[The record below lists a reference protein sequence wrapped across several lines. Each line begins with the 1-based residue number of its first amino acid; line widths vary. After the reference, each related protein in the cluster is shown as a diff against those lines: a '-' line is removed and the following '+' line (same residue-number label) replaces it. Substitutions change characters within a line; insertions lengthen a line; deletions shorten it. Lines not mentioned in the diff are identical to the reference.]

1 MRFLQKCAF
10 LLALLV
16 LASPVFADEHA
27 AEEAAPLVKKYVE
40 FTLNGTYADT
50 KTISTFGTSS
60 TKTLRGL
67 FKKLD
72 TLKDDDEIAGIILKI
87 DSVSVGWATL
97 QEIRNKLHEFRGSE
111 KETIGYLESGGNA
124 EYLLAAAMERVVL
137 MPTGSLNLTGL
148 RAEILFYKGLLDKL
162 DIHADMLAMGK
173 YKSGVEPYM
182 RDGMSDAF
190 RESMTALLDDLYAQL
205 LVHIAESRDSI
216 TAEGVS
222 DLVNRGPFTAE
233 EAQQEKLVDALQ
245 YYDELLDAL
254 KTASPDADV
263 QVVKPDYD
271 RKRKVPDMNSFAGLM
286 QLLSLLNPPQRAR
299 SSTAENQIALIYADG
314 PILPNIDSFLA
325 SMPAITPE
333 TLKEAF
339 EKARTDDSVRAVVLR
354 VDSPGGSALASDLIW
369 REVILTQREKPVVV
383 SMGDV
388 AASGGYYIAM
398 AAGTIVAH
406 PSTLTGSIGVFGGKL
421 NMKGFYNKVGLTK
434 EIISHGQNATLYSDY
449 GGFTPTE
456 RERVEKMMQTVYKD
470 FVSKAAAGRNKS
482 FGEIDEIAQG
492 RVWTGKQAKALGLV
506 DELGGLDTALSIA
519 KEQAGFA
526 DDDEV
531 NLIVLPKQKPF
542 LEEIL
547 ERMVEDMEGSIQLG
561 DWKIGRL
568 EGWGFRPSLLPAFHS
583 VFGARWQYVVTWLSL
598 FGFKDG
604 AQVVTILPYDV
615 LIR

>member
-1 MRFLQKCAF
+1 MRFLQKYTF

-16 LASPVFADEHA
+16 LVSPVFAEEHA
-27 AEEAAPLVKKYVE
+27 AEEIVPPIKKYVE
-40 FTLNGTYADT
+40 FTLGGTYTDT
-50 KTISTFGTSS
+50 KAVGTFGTSS

-72 TLKDDDEIAGIILKI
+72 ILKDDDEIAGIIFKI

-97 QEIRNKLHEFRGSE
+97 QEIRNKFHEFREAE

-148 RAEILFYKGLLDKL
+148 RAEVLFYKGLLDKL
-162 DIHADMLAMGK
+162 DIEADMLAMGK

-205 LVHIAESRDSI
+205 LAHIAESRDGI

-233 EAQQEKLVDALQ
+233 EAQQEKLVDTRQ
-245 YYDELLDAL
+245 YYDELLDTL
-254 KTASPDADV
+254 KTASPDEDV
-263 QVVKPDYD
+263 QVVKPDYE

-286 QLLSLLNPPQRAR
+286 QLLSMLNPPQRAR
-299 SSTAENQIALIYADG
+299 TSTAENQIALIYASG
-314 PILPNIDSFLA
+314 PILPDIDSFFA
-325 SMPAITPE
+325 SMPVITPE

-339 EKARTDDSVRAVVLR
+339 VKARTDDSVRAVVLR
-354 VDSPGGSALASDLIW
+354 IDSPGGSALASDLIW
-369 REVILTQREKPVVV
+369 REVMLTQRKKPVVV

-421 NMKGFYNKVGLTK
+421 NMKGFYNKIGLTK
-434 EIISHGQNATLYSDY
+434 EIIAHGQNATLYSDY

-456 RERVEKMMQTVYKD
+456 RERVEKMMKTVYKD
-470 FVSKAAAGRNKS
+470 FVNKAATGRR
-482 FGEIDEIAQG
+482 Q
-492 RVWTGKQAKALGLV
+492 
-506 DELGGLDTALSIA
+506 
-519 KEQAGFA
+519 
-526 DDDEV
+526 
-531 NLIVLPKQKPF
+531 
-542 LEEIL
+542 IL
-547 ERMVEDMEGSIQLG
+547 R
-561 DWKIGRL
+561 
-568 EGWGFRPSLLPAFHS
+568 
-583 VFGARWQYVVTWLSL
+583 
-598 FGFKDG
+598 
-604 AQVVTILPYDV
+604 
-615 LIR
+615 